1 MKVFGINKRR
11 EMKGKSVIKGIG
23 LYLLAFWLVI
33 GMLIPFSPVEA
44 KQINKPEVTSHV
56 YKGLKD

>member
-1 MKVFGINKRR
+1 
-11 EMKGKSVIKGIG
+11 MKGKSVIKGIG